1 MADEKTG
8 EGTRVI
14 LLGEEAVMG
23 AGRTAV
29 LGGYGGWRCPCVWAG
44 IVPQAVAEEAR
55 LGVPEVKGDGTDQL
69 WNDH

>member
-1 MADEKTG
+1 M
-8 EGTRVI
+8 I

-29 LGGYGGWRCPCVWAG
+29 LGGYGEVKMPLCVGWDSPTG
-44 IVPQAVAEEAR
+44 LQEEAR
-55 LGVPEVKGDGTDQL
+55 LGPERRGQGDGTDQL